1 MRIASLFLA
10 VVMLAAVFGHSRAG
24 ERRAEDVP
32 YKVMSVETYAAF
44 VKNWPDESQPFCAV
58 IRSADDW
65 DKVFSPAVTM
75 GGQRPARPHVSLFEA
90 GALLVV
96 SRIAPAA
103 EGATPVL
110 SVVSL
115 EKARNGCE
123 LVYRFA
129 EPAPASYSVK
139 HTLILSIPNDVAG
152 PFRFVEQRVVAS
164 LE

>member
-1 MRIASLFLA
+1 MRIASLFFA
-10 VVMLAAVFGHSRAG
+10 VVMLAAVVGHSRAG
-24 ERRAEDVP
+24 ETRGEAVP
-32 YKVMSVETYAAF
+32 YKVMPIEAYAAF

-75 GGQRPARPHVSLFEA
+75 GGQRPTRPHVSLFEA

-96 SRIAPAA
+96 SRIAPAV

-115 EKARNGCE
+115 EKTRNGCE
-123 LVYRFA
+123 LIYRFV
-129 EPAPASYSVK
+129 EPAPASYSST
-139 HTLILSIPNDVAG
+139 HTLILSIPNDVTG
-152 PFRFVEQRVVAS
+152 PFRFVEQRVVAT